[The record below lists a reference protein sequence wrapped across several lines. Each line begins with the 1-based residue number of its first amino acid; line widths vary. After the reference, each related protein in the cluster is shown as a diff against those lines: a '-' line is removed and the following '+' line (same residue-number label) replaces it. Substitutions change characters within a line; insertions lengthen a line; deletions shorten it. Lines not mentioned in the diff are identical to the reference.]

1 MTRSNRSDQAFYRG
15 GFEGKGE
22 ESIGILAAHSSLHGW
37 QIHASEYRT
46 VLYI

>member
-1 MTRSNRSDQAFYRG
+1 MTGKTDQAFYRG

-37 QIHASEYRT
+37 QIYAYEN
-46 VLYI
+46 